1 MYIAIFKKGIKETPP
16 FFFWLSFNF
25 DFIMTTAQI
34 LQKRHKILENIVL
47 LHYQKILD
55 CNSIAKKAAKLKVYF
70 EISELILQDEI
81 NGLFILHKNKFTL
94 TKPETCKYL
103 KKIEIYKRDK
113 KVFLIVL
120 A

>member
-1 MYIAIFKKGIKETPP
+1 MCKFS
-16 FFFWLSFNF
+16 LSLN
-25 DFIMTTAQI
+25 FIMTTAQI
-34 LQKRHKILENIVL
+34 LQKRRNILENIVL
-47 LHYQKILD
+47 SHYQKILE
-55 CNSIAKKAAKLKVYF
+55 CNIIAKEAAKLKVYF
-70 EISELILQDEI
+70 EVSELLLEDEI